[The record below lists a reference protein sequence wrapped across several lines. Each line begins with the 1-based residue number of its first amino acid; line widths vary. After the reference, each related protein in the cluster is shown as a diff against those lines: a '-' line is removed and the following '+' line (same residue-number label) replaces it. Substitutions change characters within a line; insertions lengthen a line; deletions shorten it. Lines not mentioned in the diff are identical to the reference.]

1 MFQPPRVSPPGI
13 THTRRGL
20 SHTNSVDN
28 FGDVL
33 KDMGRYEEALVHMQ
47 KALDIQIKLL
57 GSEKDLVALSYLNIC
72 ELRMHEGKY
81 EETLEMFS
89 KSLEI
94 NTQVFGSNNHPEIAD
109 IKELML

>member
-1 MFQPPRVSPPGI
+1 
-13 THTRRGL
+13 
-20 SHTNSVDN
+20 
-28 FGDVL
+28 
-33 KDMGRYEEALVHMQ
+33 MGRYEEALVHMQ

-109 IKELML
+109 IKELMCQALKETGKTSKAQ

>member
-72 ELRMHEGKY
+72 ELRRCCCYGPCN
-81 EETLEMFS
+81 LC
-89 KSLEI
+89 SLQCSYGE
-94 NTQVFGSNNHPEIAD
+94 SRR
-109 IKELML
+109 